1 MIEESVPVSVVIPMF
16 NSAATIERALAS
28 VATQSQLPREV
39 IVVDDASTDTSAMV
53 VEQWSDNR
61 IKTTL
66 IRHST
71 NLGPSASRNNGW
83 DSATQEFI
91 AFLDADDAWHPEKLR
106 IQSQLMQRD
115 SSIALSGHQYD
126 IGDDARWSDFSTND
140 YTTSTFKL
148 SDFLIKNRL
157 STPTVMLRRE
167 LQFRFASDQR
177 FSEDYRLWM
186 EIVSEYGP
194 ASFINLSL
202 TRLFKP
208 AYGESGLSGH
218 MRSMYRG
225 ELNTFSA
232 IRKKHLINRP
242 IMIATM
248 LWSTLKY
255 IRRRARLVIARK

>member
-1 MIEESVPVSVVIPMF
+1 MF
-16 NSAATIERALAS
+16 NSATTIERALIS
-28 VATQSQLPREV
+28 VASQVRLPREV
-39 IVVDDASTDTSAMV
+39 IVIDDGSDDSSAMV
-53 VEQWSDNR
+53 VEQWIDNR
-61 IKTTL
+61 IRVKL
-66 IRHST
+66 VKHST

-83 DSATQEFI
+83 ETATQEFI
-91 AFLDADDAWHPEKLR
+91 AFLDADDSWHPEKLR
-106 IQSQLMQRD
+106 IQTQLMQRD

-126 IGDDARWSDFSTND
+126 IGDDARWSDFSTKTF
-140 YTTSTFKL
+140 TTSTFKL

-167 LQFRFASDQR
+167 VQFRFAPDQR

-186 EIVSEYGP
+186 EIVSEYGS
-194 ASFINLSL
+194 ARFINLPL

-208 AYGESGLSGH
+208 TYGESGLSGQLS
-218 MRSMYRG
+218 SMYRG

-248 LWSTLKY
+248 LWSTMKY